1 MKLSRAF
8 AVMKRVLTDL
18 RNDRRQLAL
27 IFIAPMVVISIFGV
41 AFTGTVKDVR
51 VVVVNGDTTPASS
64 SLADKIISNFNTS
77 VVNVA
82 YANSE
87 SDAVGHVQNGS
98 ATAVIVF
105 PPHFTQSVM
114 AQASGQTAAVL
125 GNATRGAGP
134 SVAQGDT
141 TIQVLADKSN
151 PNVSDPIIGVVNSAV
166 ARTIQGLGR
175 QAPVSVDS
183 SNAIYGANAQFID
196 FFAPGIICIAVWQLT
211 TLLTLISFVGER
223 TSGTLL
229 RLLASPLKESELVA
243 GYAAAFGVI
252 AMAQS
257 ALLLSVAVII
267 FNVTIVGDVLLA
279 FVVIALL
286 AIVSEGLGIMLS
298 SVARREAQ
306 AIQFLPV
313 VVLPAFL
320 LSGIFWPIQA
330 IPTWL
335 RPVSYLLPTTY
346 AVEAVRSVI
355 VRGWGL
361 NQIYPDILALLVFAS
376 VFLALAIISLRRRE

>member
-1 MKLSRAF
+1 MKASRAF
-8 AVMKRVLTDL
+8 AVTKRVLRDL
-18 RNDRRQLAL
+18 KNDRRQLAL
-27 IFIAPMVVISIFGV
+27 IFIAPLLVISIFGV

-51 VVVVNGDTTPASS
+51 VVVVNGDTAAASS
-64 SLADKIISNFNTS
+64 SLSDKIISNFDASVLS
-77 VVNVA
+77 VV

-87 SDAVGHVQNGS
+87 SDAVAQVQNGGAS
-98 ATAVIVF
+98 AVIVF
-105 PPHFTQSVM
+105 PSNFTQSAM
-114 AQASGQTAAVL
+114 ARASGQTSIAKD
-125 GNATRGAGP
+125 NAT
-134 SVAQGDT
+134 
-141 TIQVLADKSN
+141 IKILADKSD
-151 PNVSDPIIGVVNSAV
+151 PNVSDPIIGVVNGAV
-166 ARTIQGLGR
+166 AQTIQGLGR
-175 QAPVSVDS
+175 QAPVFVDS
-183 SNAIYGANAQFID
+183 SQAIYGANSQFID
-196 FFAPGIICIAVWQLT
+196 FFAPGIISIAVWQLT

-243 GYAAAFGVI
+243 GYAAAFGI
-252 AMAQS
+252 IGTTQS
-257 ALLLSVAVII
+257 AVLLAVAVIL

-286 AIVSEGLGIMLS
+286 AIVSEGLGILLS
-298 SVARREAQ
+298 SLARREAQ

-320 LSGIFWPIQA
+320 LSGVFWPIQA

-355 VRGWGL
+355 VRGWDL
-361 NQIYPDILALLVFAS
+361 DKIYPDVIALLIFAS
-376 VFLALAIISLRRRE
+376 IFLALATLSLRRRE